1 MWLSGKGLLVGNVL
15 GFDLVSTVLITVITN
30 CLYLQKKKRAASDRN
45 GPSPAIF
52 VINQKPCHGMSSVQW
67 WNITSQPLLPARNN
81 PGLFNALLHL
91 VGQPLS
97 WCSLPKATTERT
109 QGTNQQPPH
118 PMGHLKHVLIQKT
131 LMVMEQDFRH
141 PFSARSKVRS
151 FRSSSL
157 IFWMTDE
164 ALSPSLSQ
172 FLLPKAPSAW
182 QQWLHSSA
190 CRSPKHT
197 SLLITYSSIPR
208 GLYSADELQLCN

>member
-1 MWLSGKGLLVGNVL
+1 MEWAAFSGGTSPPSPSSQHEITQGCPMHCCIW
-15 GFDLVSTVLITVITN
+15 LVSLSAGVR
-30 CLYLQKKKRAASDRN
+30 C
-45 GPSPAIF
+45 
-52 VINQKPCHGMSSVQW
+52 QKPPRNERRAPTSS
-67 WNITSQPLLPARNN
+67 
-81 PGLFNALLHL
+81 
-91 VGQPLS
+91 
-97 WCSLPKATTERT
+97 
-109 QGTNQQPPH
+109 PPH

-151 FRSSSL
+151 FKSSSL

>member
-1 MWLSGKGLLVGNVL
+1 
-15 GFDLVSTVLITVITN
+15 
-30 CLYLQKKKRAASDRN
+30 
-45 GPSPAIF
+45 
-52 VINQKPCHGMSSVQW
+52 MSSVQW
-67 WNITSQPLLPARNN
+67 WNITSQPLLPAWNN

-118 PMGHLKHVLIQKT
+118 PMGHLKHILIQKT
-131 LMVMEQDFRH
+131 QGNGTGFPPPVFSEEQSQVFQVLISDFLDDRWG
-141 PFSARSKVRS
+141 S
-151 FRSSSL
+151 FPLTASVS
-157 IFWMTDE
+157 I
-164 ALSPSLSQ
+164 
-172 FLLPKAPSAW
+172 LLPKAPSAW